1 MPNRLLNVTAAL
13 VALAGASNV
22 AMASAAAEGAPGGEP
37 HFVPL
42 DAIEVPIVGS
52 SRIEGMLRVKLV
64 LDARDA
70 AAAEALG
77 ERLPQLRASSLAAS
91 LEFSRLYASGL
102 AAVNAELL
110 RSEMTAALK
119 REHPGVAQVLVI
131 EVAAQP
137 A

>member
-1 MPNRLLNVTAAL
+1 MPKRLLNVAAAL

-22 AMASAAAEGAPGGEP
+22 ALASAAAGETNSREP

-52 SRIEGMLRVKLV
+52 SRIEGTLRVKLV
-64 LDARDA
+64 LDAQDA
-70 AAAEALG
+70 AAADALG

-102 AAVNAELL
+102 APVNAELL
-110 RSEMTAALK
+110 RSEMMAALK
-119 REHPGVAQVLVI
+119 RDYPGVAQVLVV
-131 EVAAQP
+131 EVGAQP

>member
-1 MPNRLLNVTAAL
+1 MPKRLLNVAAAL

-22 AMASAAAEGAPGGEP
+22 ALASAAAGETNSREP
-37 HFVPL
+37 HFVAL

-52 SRIEGMLRVKLV
+52 SRIEGTLRVKLV
-64 LDARDA
+64 LDAQDG

-119 REHPGVAQVLVI
+119 RDYPEVAQVLVV
-131 EVAAQP
+131 EVGAQP

>member
-1 MPNRLLNVTAAL
+1 MPKALLNVAAAL

-22 AMASAAAEGAPGGEP
+22 ALASAGGGDTSGGEP

-52 SRIEGMLRVKLV
+52 SRVEGTLRVKLV
-64 LDARDA
+64 LDAQDA
-70 AAAEALG
+70 AAADALG
-77 ERLPQLRASSLAAS
+77 ERLPQLRSSSLAAT
-91 LEFSRLYASGL
+91 LEFSRLYASGFVP
-102 AAVNAELL
+102 VNAELL

-119 REHPGVAQVLVI
+119 REHPGVAQVLIV